1 MQNKHEIATRSCFV
15 PATIILDEV
24 DLKGEKHVTKFEKKD
39 LTVFQK
45 MKVNI
50 L

>member
-1 MQNKHEIATRSCFV
+1 MQNKYEIATRSCFA
-15 PATIILDEV
+15 PATIIRDEV
-24 DLKGEKHVTKFEKKD
+24 DIKGEKHVTKFEKTD

-50 L
+50 F